1 MRWKVLVIG
10 PPGAGKTTWISTAP
24 NPGVAACETG
34 FGSGILS
41 IAQSSLDFCEPR
53 SKQEFE
59 QICTGQVFRDKSTIA
74 IDSLTAMTRT
84 FIKDYALGFARN
96 RGNSEKRTAGV
107 PELDDYQTMAAV
119 TQNLLAKLLD
129 LDKHIIVTVGQR
141 AEKDG
146 DGNIKSLGPDLPGA
160 LYLGAPAMFDAV
172 LFLKSRKILRNPA
185 DKKSEFVQRYFIT
198 ENDGLHIAKCRSNA
212 NGRALL
218 ASEEIFDLQS
228 GAGSFTSLL
237 NKIQAGYNAARSA
250 APQAASMPAG
260 ALQPTLATTVA
271 H

>member
-1 MRWKVLVIG
+1 MLVIG

-41 IAQSSLDFCEPR
+41 IAQNSLDFCEPR

-59 QICTGQVFRDKSTIA
+59 QICTGQLFRDKQTIA

-84 FIKDYALGFARN
+84 FIKDYALGFSRN
-96 RGNSEKRTAGV
+96 RGNSEKRAAGV

-160 LYLGAPAMFDAV
+160 LYLGAPAMFDAC
-172 LFLKSRKILRNPA
+172 LFLKSRKVLRNPS
-185 DKKSEFVQRYFIT
+185 DKKSEYVQRYFIT
-198 ENDGLHIAKCRSNA
+198 ENDGLHIAKCRSNS
-212 NGRALL
+212 GGKALL
-218 ASEEIFDLQS
+218 AGEEIFDLQS
-228 GAGSFTSLL
+228 GAGSFSNLL
-237 NKIQAGYNAARSA
+237 DKIQRGYNAAKAPQVTSA
-250 APQAASMPAG
+250 A
-260 ALQPTLATTVA
+260 
-271 H
+271 